1 MMKNKLLFYI
11 CIFIFS
17 ALKGT
22 EEGDPQ
28 ESLHVRKCKK
38 KVCLEYSHKK
48 DPISRTIWVLFWSHH
63 EAIIKG
69 VRGI

>member
-28 ESLHVRKCKK
+28 ESLHVSKCKK

-48 DPISRTIWVLFWSHH
+48 GPHFKNNMSTFLITS
-63 EAIIKG
+63 
-69 VRGI
+69 